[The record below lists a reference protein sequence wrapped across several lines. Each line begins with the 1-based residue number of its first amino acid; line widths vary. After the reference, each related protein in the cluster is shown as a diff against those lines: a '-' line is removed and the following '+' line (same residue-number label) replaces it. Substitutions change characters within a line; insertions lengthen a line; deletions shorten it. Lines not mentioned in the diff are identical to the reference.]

1 MAIFD
6 VAQINEQGVDF
17 VLVPLHANFEFRSEQ
32 EKTATV
38 ARLRSGARGA
48 GLDGV
53 VIPVWALRSGKM
65 GYFTPDRFRAL
76 LRGLDLEFVADNING
91 EIDVSDRTSTLMDAL
106 SEETCASARQ
116 ARADP

>member
-6 VAQINEQGVDF
+6 VAQITEQGVDF

-32 EKTATV
+32 EKSATV
-38 ARLRSGARGA
+38 AWLRSAASRA
-48 GLDGV
+48 GLSGV

-65 GYFTPDRFRAL
+65 GCFTPERYRAI

-91 EIDVSDRTSTLMDAL
+91 EINVSDRTWAVLD
-106 SEETCASARQ
+106 
-116 ARADP
+116 